1 MNIRALF
8 VDLGGVVVVN
18 RAREIGEQYEKSDGL
33 TPEMTKNVFRF
44 MQTAKRTEEEINAYL
59 QSVNIAPDLW
69 KRFTKEFYSS
79 EMKNDNLVKLLLEL
93 KEKGLLIIF
102 TTNNSDA
109 VKKGMQKYEIEN
121 LPNLVVNSSE
131 LQVAKPDKAFWEAA
145 FSETKELLPDLTLE
159 EVLVIDDSNTNY
171 VSAKEFGFQTYQ
183 YKNIPEAQAEIL
195 ALLRKKIS

>member
-1 MNIRALF
+1 MKICALF
-8 VDLGGVVVVN
+8 VDLGGVVVIN
-18 RAREIGEQYEKSDGL
+18 RAREIGELYEKSDGL

-44 MQTAKRTEEEINAYL
+44 IQTAKRTEEEINRYL
-59 QSVNIAPDLW
+59 QSVNIDPDLW

-79 EMKNDNLVKLLLEL
+79 EIKNDNLVKLLSDL

-109 VKKGMQKYEIEN
+109 VMKGMQKYEIEN
-121 LPNLVVNSSE
+121 LPNLVINSSE

-145 FSETKELLPDLTLE
+145 FKGTKELLPDLTLE
-159 EVLVIDDSNTNY
+159 EVLVIDDSNTNC

-183 YKNIPEAQAEIL
+183 YKNTPEAQTEISTL
-195 ALLRKKIS
+195 IS